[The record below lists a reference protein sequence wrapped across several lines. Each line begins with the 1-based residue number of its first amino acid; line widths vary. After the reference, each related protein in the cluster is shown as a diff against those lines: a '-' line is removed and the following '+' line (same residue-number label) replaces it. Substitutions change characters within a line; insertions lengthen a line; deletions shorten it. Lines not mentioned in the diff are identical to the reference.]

1 MVWPEARLKSSVDP
15 SIPAGYFIR
24 TYQTGDD
31 CAFMAIMALMDF
43 DPWTPEKLEYNL
55 SRILP
60 EGWFFAVETKSNR
73 VVATAMGLHNYSG
86 HSPFTGDLGWLACHP
101 DHQGCG
107 LGYSLSAFVTNRFRE
122 AGYSQIQLHTE
133 YHRLSAIKTYLKL
146 GYVPVMYCYEV
157 YELWEEVCQKLA
169 WPYTPQEWCNSVN
182 GANRWAIE

>member
-1 MVWPEARLKSSVDP
+1 MHRLERQQLRMVWPEARLNSSVDP

-73 VVATAMGLHNYSG
+73 MVATAMGLHSYSG

-107 LGYSLSAFVTNRFRE
+107 LGYSLSACDQPVSRSRLFPNSTP
-122 AGYSQIQLHTE
+122 
-133 YHRLSAIKTYLKL
+133 HRIPSSLRDQDLLETRIRACHVLPRGL
-146 GYVPVMYCYEV
+146 
-157 YELWEEVCQKLA
+157 
-169 WPYTPQEWCNSVN
+169 
-182 GANRWAIE
+182 